1 MKVEILRKYQ
11 DGKATIGLLSVDGV
25 VRWLTLELPW
35 RNNEIKK
42 SCIPE
47 GDYVCE
53 AVSNRQT
60 SGGLLMLRTFEVKN
74 VKPRSGILFHI
85 GNSVKDTEG
94 CILLGNRLDED
105 QVLNSLSAF
114 NQFRRVT
121 EKVQSFDLKIR
132 S

>member
-1 MKVEILRKYQ
+1 VKIEILRKYQ
-11 DGKATIGLLSVDGV
+11 PGRATIGILSVDDT
-25 VRWLTLELPW
+25 VRMLTLELPW

-47 GDYVCE
+47 GTYTCE

-60 SGGLLMLRTFEVKN
+60 SGGLLMPRTFV
-74 VKPRSGILFHI
+74 VTGTAPRSGILFHI
-85 GNSVKDTEG
+85 GNAVKDTEG
-94 CILLGNRLDED
+94 CILLGTRLDED

-114 NQFRRVT
+114 NFFRRLT
-121 EKVQSFDLKIR
+121 EKVQTFELNIR